1 MPEITVSREIVV
13 VNPQGFHARP
23 AHLFMKLAC
32 QFQADVSIV
41 KENHCINGKSILD
54 LLTLGAGNGTKLT
67 LQAVGSDAQ
76 AAVDALVQLVEG
88 GFGEMEGEAS
98 PPADNPIADKPS
110 ADGASDRP
118 ASGAGD
124 GTTLSK
130 PSN

>member
-1 MPEITVSREIVV
+1 MADITVSREIVV

-88 GFGEMEGEAS
+88 GFGEMEGDSSPAADKAS
-98 PPADNPIADKPS
+98 P
-110 ADGASDRP
+110 DGSSDRR

-124 GTTLSK
+124 GTSLST